1 MTFSDPKISVKIW
14 GAWVRFPM
22 TYLEFSMEFG
32 GYSDIHICKPQLF
45 GKLVFSQGM
54 IHGFWPI
61 AWLSPGIWRIFASG
75 VGASG
80 PLFLNLCSS
89 LEGKLRDSGKNQRRS
104 MTQLWMH
111 EFHGFSMIFHCQLGL
126 PVFFWTFSV
135 YFTLMGLL
143 LTWLPWLPIAGVVWD
158 SFGTGS
164 DPAWRA
170 AGIQTST

>member
-14 GAWVRFPM
+14 RAWVKFPM

-32 GYSDIHICKPQLF
+32 GYSDIHIYKPQLF

-61 AWLSPGIWRIFASG
+61 AWLSPGIWWIFASG

-89 LEGKLRDSGKNQRRS
+89 LEGKLRDSGKNHRRS
-104 MTQLWMH
+104 MTQLWVH

-126 PVFFWTFSV
+126 PVFFWTLSV
-135 YFTLMGLL
+135 YFTLVGLL